1 MSVELRFPNISAQ
14 DTAGKVAQMQ
24 SYMHQLVQQLN
35 WALSTIDSAKQGD
48 TSNIVINGGRTD
60 ITPEVA
66 ENTFN
71 SIKAL
76 IIKSADIVKAYEEK
90 IKETFNGSYVA
101 QSDFGTY
108 LQNTQL
114 TVETDSKTI
123 TEYFKSVQEITDGL
137 ESEIIDQNNY
147 IKRGLLDYDTETGE
161 PITGIDI
168 GETTD
173 GVFNKCARFTK
184 DRLTFY
190 DENENPV
197 AYIGQENGVGCL
209 FIVGNAVFSGNTVF
223 QGDVRMGGY
232 GIDTSDGL
240 AFSWIE

>member
-48 TSNIVINGGRTD
+48 TSNIVINGGKTD
-60 ITPEVA
+60 LSPEEA

-76 IIKSADIVKAYEEK
+76 IIKSADIVKAYEDTM
-90 IKETFNGSYVA
+90 KETFNGSYVA

-108 LQNTQL
+108 LQDTQL
-114 TVETDSKTI
+114 TIETDSKTI
-123 TEYFKSVQEITDGL
+123 SEYFKNVQEITNSIEDEL
-137 ESEIIDQNNY
+137 KDQNAY
-147 IKRGLLDYDTETGE
+147 IKRGWLDTDKDGNA
-161 PITGIDI
+161 IIGIEI

-173 GVFNKCARFTK
+173 DGAFVKCARFTK
-184 DRLTFY
+184 GKLEFFD
-190 DENENPV
+190 DIGVDPV
-197 AYIGQENGVGCL
+197 AYIGTGCL
-209 FIVGNAVFSGNTVF
+209 YINGRAVFF
-223 QGDVRMGGY
+223 GDVQMGGY
-232 GIDTSDGL
+232 AIDTSDGL

>member
-114 TVETDSKTI
+114 TIDKDSKTI
-123 TEYFKSVQEITDGL
+123 SEYFTNVQEITDGI
-137 ESEIIDQNNY
+137 EKEIKDQKAY
-147 IKRGLLDYDTETGE
+147 IRRGLLDYDKVTGD
-161 PITGIDI
+161 PIHGIEV

-173 GVFNKCARFTK
+173 DGAFNKYARFTAEK
-184 DRLTFY
+184 LSFHSIN
-190 DENENPV
+190 DEEV
-197 AYIGQENGVGCL
+197 AYIGQKNGVGCL
-209 FIVGNAVFSGNTVF
+209 FILGRTVF
-223 QGDVRMGGY
+223 QGDVQMGGY